1 MAKKVNMRGV
11 TVVNKKTG
19 NVRVLL
25 NPAQK
30 GRKYAVELK
39 HGKAL
44 TNSMQRKRTK
54 NGSQKVL
61 SKSAKAYR
69 AGYLDARKDN
79 AKCYKAKKKRQYQAR
94 KRYK

>member
-11 TVVNKKTG
+11 TVVNKRTG
-19 NVRVLL
+19 NVVTLL

-30 GRKYAVELK
+30 SRKFAVELK

-44 TNSMQRKRTK
+44 TNRLVRKKNK
-54 NGSQKVL
+54 NGTQKTL
-61 SKSAKAYR
+61 TGKAKAYR

-79 AKCYKAKKKRQYQAR
+79 AKCYKAKKKRQYQRR
-94 KRYK
+94 KK